1 MVTDVQ
7 QRRRTPFWRELPILI
22 VVAIGVAILVRAFVV
37 QTFYIPSQSMQHT
50 LEINDRVLV
59 NKLVYDFWEPSRGEV
74 VVFRAPQSWNSYPTE
89 SDFIKRVIAIAGD
102 RVVCCDGRQRL
113 MVNQVALDEP
123 YIYRNQDGVA
133 DEASN
138 EPFDITV
145 PDDRLWVMGDH
156 RAESGDSR
164 EHYLRTRDPTAAT
177 IPTDAVV
184 GRAFAIFWP
193 VDRLDWLS
201 VPETFASVPT
211 SS

>member
-1 MVTDVQ
+1 VTDVQ

-22 VVAIGVAILVRAFVV
+22 VVAIGVAILVRAFIV

-59 NKLVYDFWEPSRGEV
+59 NKLVYDFWEPSRGEI
-74 VVFRAPQSWNSYPTE
+74 VVFRAPQAWSSHPGE
-89 SDFIKRVIAIAGD
+89 SDFIKRVIALAGD
-102 RVVCCDGRQRL
+102 QVVCCDSRQRL
-113 MVNQVALDEP
+113 MVNGTALDEP
-123 YIYRNQDGVA
+123 YIYRNHDGVA

-138 EPFDITV
+138 EPFNVTV
-145 PDDRLWVMGDH
+145 PDGRLWVMGDH

-164 EHYLRTRDPTAAT
+164 EHFLRTRDEMAAT

-184 GRAFAIFWP
+184 GKAFAVFWP
-193 VDRLDWLS
+193 VDRLDWLT
-201 VPETFASVPT
+201 VPETYEAVPT